1 MLDVFSKQNSSA
13 KIQWKYSDFLPAHPA
28 SYTHNLV
35 SRMQSFNFGG
45 SQDAMILHDF
55 SMKIVFRTHKF
66 AVGPID
72 IESSESQG
80 LIVSKL

>member
-1 MLDVFSKQNSSA
+1 
-13 KIQWKYSDFLPAHPA
+13 
-28 SYTHNLV
+28 
-35 SRMQSFNFGG
+35 
-45 SQDAMILHDF
+45 MILHDF

>member
-1 MLDVFSKQNSSA
+1 MLYSVFPV
-13 KIQWKYSDFLPAHPA
+13 IFLPAHPA

-72 IESSESQG
+72 IESSQSQG
-80 LIVSKL
+80 LIVLKL

>member
-1 MLDVFSKQNSSA
+1 MAPFVCKKYPSKMVSFGLFYSTLSSLA
-13 KIQWKYSDFLPAHPA
+13 RHCLMQEAVIFLPAHPA

-55 SMKIVFRTHKF
+55 SMKIVFRTH
-66 AVGPID
+66 I
-72 IESSESQG
+72 SLQ
-80 LIVSKL
+80 